1 MRQAQE
7 SEHSQWR
14 VEYKIHYNVFDLAAA
29 RVRGP
34 PVYRY
39 KNNAGRQFPRM
50 EMKRIQGTVD
60 NQADGGEEYARQE
73 ERPGRTAPVVIVP

>member
-14 VEYKIHYNVFDLAAA
+14 VKYMIHYNVFDLSAA
-29 RVRGP
+29 RVGGP
-34 PVYRY
+34 RVYRCP
-39 KNNAGRQFPRM
+39 NRAGRQFIRM

-60 NQADGGEEYARQE
+60 NQTDRGEEYAQQE
-73 ERPGRTAPVVIVP
+73 ERPGETAPVVIVP